1 MAKINTLNYQ
11 TVASWNGSQDLFV
24 VEQSDGTKV
33 ATPAMVK
40 QYVLAGVTETS
51 EQYAE
56 CSTARN
62 VAAKTV
68 TLPGFILE
76 AGARISVRFTD
87 TGASNPASGH
97 ITLNVNGTGAKEI
110 VDGHTNMTILG
121 NASGGLFYN
130 NLVNDF
136 VYDGT
141 YWVYMNRDNN
151 TTYTSKAAASGG
163 TATSLCTTGEKYT
176 WNNKQAA
183 LTFDNV
189 PTQNSNNPV
198 KSGGIYSKIGDL
210 TQTGLTGDSVAAQ
223 LSGSLSPID
232 AIVKRFYI
240 NNGNTSLDTGINVK
254 QDYTTGFAA
263 IVSTFGTY
271 NAGVASVYIGGVA
284 HKKQDGTVGDI
295 NFARLGGVGIG
306 GSQDGANMQFSVVN
320 DKLQLKT
327 YQYQVGACVTL
338 ILSKRY

>member
-1 MAKINTLNYQ
+1 MPRISTDNYD
-11 TVASWNGSQDLFV
+11 TVASWNGSQDLFI
-24 VEQSDGTKV
+24 VEQPDGTKV

-68 TLPGFILE
+68 TLPGFTLE

-87 TGASNPASGH
+87 TGSSNPASGN

-110 VDGHTNMTILG
+110 VDSHTNKTKLTYT
-121 NASGGLFYN
+121 SSLFYN
-130 NLVNDF
+130 NMVNDF
-136 VYDGT
+136 IYDGT

-151 TTYTSKAAASGG
+151 TTYSSKTAASGG

-176 WNNKQAA
+176 WNNKQNA

-198 KSGGIYSKIGDL
+198 KSGGVYSAMAPTAIWEGDATAVGTTYNMTRNYSDFKYL
-210 TQTGLTGDSVAAQ
+210 LVLAKTNVEVKTILIPTSSISATAIFPDVLSAGAWNATANAFTYNSMYGIKFTAANKFQ
-223 LSGSLSPID
+223 LDSLSYNNANWVLRPR
-232 AIVKRFYI
+232 AIY
-240 NNGNTSLDTGINVK
+240 
-254 QDYTTGFAA
+254 
-263 IVSTFGTY
+263 
-271 NAGVASVYIGGVA
+271 
-284 HKKQDGTVGDI
+284 
-295 NFARLGGVGIG
+295 GIG
-306 GSQDGANMQFSVVN
+306 
-320 DKLQLKT
+320 
-327 YQYQVGACVTL
+327 
-338 ILSKRY
+338 

>member
-24 VEQSDGTKV
+24 VEQPDGTKV

-40 QYVLAGVTETS
+40 QYVLDGVTETS

-68 TLPGFILE
+68 TLPGFKLE

-87 TGASNPASGH
+87 TGSSNPASGH

-121 NASGGLFYN
+121 YTSGGLFYN
-130 NLVNDF
+130 NLVDDF

-151 TTYTSKAAASGG
+151 TTYSSKTAASGG

-176 WNNKQAA
+176 WNNKQNA

-198 KSGGIYSKIGDL
+198 KSGGIKSSIDDKAKRLNNIKIIDENFEIRFIGYSDVANRILCPIIFPFAFASNDYTLECSLLDL
-210 TQTGLTGDSVAAQ
+210 ASV
-223 LSGSLSPID
+223 G
-232 AIVKRFYI
+232 RF
-240 NNGNTSLDTGINVK
+240 TTGISVNGKDRSSALIILSKTSSAGAV
-254 QDYTTGFAA
+254 YC
-263 IVSTFGTY
+263 
-271 NAGVASVYIGGVA
+271 GVASI
-284 HKKQDGTVGDI
+284 HISRTE
-295 NFARLGGVGIG
+295 
-306 GSQDGANMQFSVVN
+306 
-320 DKLQLKT
+320 
-327 YQYQVGACVTL
+327 
-338 ILSKRY
+338 

>member
-11 TVASWNGSQDLFV
+11 TVAAWNGSQDLFV
-24 VEQSDGTKV
+24 VEQPDGTKV
-33 ATPAMVK
+33 ATPALLK

-68 TLPGFILE
+68 TLPGFKLKT
-76 AGARISVRFTD
+76 GARISVRFTD
-87 TGASNPASGH
+87 TSSSNPASGN

-110 VDGHTNMTILG
+110 VDGHANMTKVTYTYGWIFNG
-121 NASGGLFYN
+121 

-136 VYDGT
+136 IYDGT

-176 WNNKQAA
+176 WNNKQSA

-223 LSGSLSPID
+223 L
-232 AIVKRFYI
+232 
-240 NNGNTSLDTGINVK
+240 TQLDDKISNK
-254 QDYTTGFAA
+254 IK
-263 IVSTFGTY
+263 IVSATVGTSADGIGAVFY
-271 NAGVASVYIGGVA
+271 NSDIKRGKVISVYLDNPASTYRFCTMMVNPVPDKFYVFVYNYNLAPVA
-284 HKKQDGTVGDI
+284 NT
-295 NFARLGGVGIG
+295 
-306 GSQDGANMQFSVVN
+306 
-320 DKLQLKT
+320 T
-327 YQYQVGACVTL
+327 VTL
-338 ILSKRY
+338 RVVCYE

>member
-1 MAKINTLNYQ
+1 MPRISTDNYD

-68 TLPGFILE
+68 TLPGFKLE
-76 AGARISVRFTD
+76 AGARISVRFTN
-87 TGASNPASGH
+87 TGSSNPASGH

-121 NASGGLFYN
+121 YTSGGLFYN
-130 NLVNDF
+130 NLVDDF

-151 TTYTSKAAASGG
+151 TTYSSKTAASGG

-176 WNNKQAA
+176 WNNKQNA

-210 TQTGLTGDSVAAQ
+210 TQTGLTGDSVAEQ
-223 LSGSLSPID
+223 LTTAKNQIADLLI
-232 AIVKRFYI
+232 
-240 NNGNTSLDTGINVK
+240 TDTFTTEAKNFTAGTDGYCSVSGINK
-254 QDYTTGFAA
+254 DGYTILGVIDLDANKTGFGLTTWNCTSYSATA
-263 IVSTFGTY
+263 WIRPLVKITGLTITFKIL
-271 NAGVASVYIGGVA
+271 YI
-284 HKKQDGTVGDI
+284 K
-295 NFARLGGVGIG
+295 NL
-306 GSQDGANMQFSVVN
+306 
-320 DKLQLKT
+320 
-327 YQYQVGACVTL
+327 
-338 ILSKRY
+338 